1 LGGLFRFK
9 RARSSFPAACV
20 LSTPGE
26 PVSRSF
32 FSDWQHAPR
41 RFFTWVFT
49 TISDRDLVESRAP
62 NSLKVVPLCRAIGKA
77 PSQKKVEHR
86 AANLIGVPE

>member
-1 LGGLFRFK
+1 MRLAGSLRGFSPPFPIVIW
-9 RARSSFPAACV
+9 SSKT
-20 LSTPGE
+20 L
-26 PVSRSF
+26 
-32 FSDWQHAPR
+32 
-41 RFFTWVFT
+41 
-49 TISDRDLVESRAP
+49 ESRAP